1 MANDEPWARRI
12 LIAGLGSMGNRR
24 ARLIRGILPNALISG
39 IDSLDERRLFF
50 QELYDCPV
58 YDSLDVSLE
67 DFIPDIVFACAAPLT
82 HGEIVLK
89 SLSAGSHT
97 FSELNLDAS
106 DYRVITET
114 ARRAGRTAFLSST
127 MLYRDEIE
135 IIEKT
140 VTTPGATAYVYHVG
154 QYLPDWHPWEKIG
167 DFFVSDP
174 RTNGCREIFAIE
186 LPWLISVFGR
196 ITESIVKRRNISTLG
211 LSFPDTYSCIV
222 THDSGAQGLLLIDVV
237 SRKASRSFRL
247 ISETLDI
254 TWEGTPASL
263 RILDTREK
271 TDFSPLKER
280 SDEHDPRYAAMIS
293 EKPYR
298 KEIEAF
304 LSTIDGA
311 TDTVRYSY
319 EDDLKVLQLIDTIE
333 GR

>member
-1 MANDEPWARRI
+1 MGSRRI
-12 LIAGLGSMGNRR
+12 RLMRDIIPGAQIAGTDSREDRR
-24 ARLIRGILPNALISG
+24 RSLRDLFGITVYE
-39 IDSLDERRLFF
+39 SLDEALGAFR
-50 QELYDCPV
+50 
-58 YDSLDVSLE
+58 
-67 DFIPDIVFACAAPLT
+67 PDIVFACAAPLA
-82 HGEIVLK
+82 HGQIVLK

-106 DYRVITET
+106 DYHAIAET
-114 ARRAGRTAFLSST
+114 SRRTGRTAFLSST

-140 VTTPGATAYVYHVG
+140 IAAPGSTAYVYHVG

-186 LPWLISVFGR
+186 LPWLIRVFGR
-196 ITESIVKRRNISTLG
+196 ITDSVVKKRNISTLG
-211 LSFPDTYSCIV
+211 LSFPDTYSCVV
-222 THDSGAQGLLLIDVV
+222 THDSGAQGLILIDVV

-298 KEIEAF
+298 KEIESF
-304 LSTIDGA
+304 LATIDGA
-311 TDTVRYSY
+311 VDSARYSY
-319 EDDLKVLQLIDTIE
+319 EDDLEVLQLIDTIE